1 MSPRAA
7 CRLEALGFEQVFDY
21 VLGKADWKGAGLA
34 LEGDVPIM
42 QVVADAMRP
51 DIPTCEPSEMIGDV
65 GRRVHEAGWEDCV
78 VIDCDGLVVG
88 RLRESTW
95 GMDGHLS
102 AGEAMQPGPTT
113 VKPDGVLE
121 TLVSR
126 MDRRP
131 TPLIV
136 VATPQGGLLGVVLR
150 EDAQRL
156 LDGEPPEM
164 VWVECEGCPGQ
175 WRPAGESTRD
185 LSIDV

>member
-21 VLGKADWKGAGLA
+21 VLSKADWKGAGLA
-34 LEGDVPIM
+34 LEGKVPIM

-51 DIPTCEPSEMIGDV
+51 DVPTCEPSEMIGAV
-65 GRRVHEAGWEDCV
+65 GKRVRGAGWNDCI
-78 VIDCDGLVVG
+78 VIDCDGVVAG

-95 GMDGHLS
+95 ALDEHLT
-102 AGEAMQPGPTT
+102 ADEAMQPGPTT
-113 VKPDGVLE
+113 VRPDGVLE
-121 TLVSR
+121 KLVKR

-131 TPLIV
+131 TPLII

-164 VWVECEGCPGQ
+164 VWTECEGCPGQ
-175 WRPAGESTRD
+175 WKPAADSTHSRP
-185 LSIDV
+185 IDV

>member
-21 VLGKADWKGAGLA
+21 VLGKADWKGAALA
-34 LEGDVPIM
+34 LEGHVPLM

-51 DIPTCEPSEMIGDV
+51 DVPTCEPSEMIGAVDK
-65 GRRVHEAGWEDCV
+65 RVHDAGWNDCIV
-78 VIDCDGLVVG
+78 VDCDGLVVG
-88 RLRESTW
+88 RLRESAW
-95 GMDGHLS
+95 ALDQHLT
-102 AGEAMQPGPTT
+102 AGEVMQSGPTT
-113 VKPDGVLE
+113 VRPDGVLE
-121 TLVSR
+121 KLVER

-131 TPLIV
+131 TPLII

-164 VWVECEGCPGQ
+164 VWTECEGCPGQ
-175 WRPAGESTRD
+175 WRPAADSSR
-185 LSIDV
+185 SRPIDV